1 MTELIS
7 AAEAR
12 EISANIE
19 FINEEEKVAVE
30 IKKAASKKLLA
41 TYFAGLSDKITEKLR
56 GLGYIVQKMVK
67 GIEVSWSYIEPAY
80 EEVEDKEALKDLLAG
95 EGNEVYA
102 EIKSELTIAKG
113 EYITV
118 PAGKKATIKLDDK
131 INVANTCFKVED
143 GAELILKGEGVIE
156 SSNKSTAGSIVE
168 ANGPDAVV
176 TIDGPTFDLISK
188 TGKAGNYAFGI
199 YLMRDASLNF
209 KSGIVKTAYGSCI
222 STNNTTGGTTNIN
235 ITGGELYS
243 DGSYAI
249 YLASQGNVNVKGGK
263 VQGINARMG
272 HINVYGDA
280 EIIPT
285 TIDASGYDNIG
296 VEFATSGC
304 VWLGDTIAVMAGT
317 YDDVKGIDTS
327 ITVSGNATVKSD
339 FRSAIGIYCVDLN
352 KAQNVKV
359 RVADAEKV
367 ATTDADFDAIKVYD
381 HAYIL
386 TEANKAGKTYVPVA
400 DSTVEIAA

>member
-19 FINEEEKVAVE
+19 FINEEEKVAAD

-41 TYFAGLSDKITEKLR
+41 ACFVSLSDKLTEKLR
-56 GLGYIVQKMVK
+56 GLGFVVQARKQ
-67 GIEVSWSYIEPAY
+67 GIEVSWDYVEPAY
-80 EEVEDKEALKDLLAG
+80 EEVESKDALNELLAG
-95 EGNEVYA
+95 DEPEVYA
-102 EIKSELTIAKG
+102 EIKSELTMAKG

-118 PAGKKATIKLDDK
+118 PAGKKATIKVDET

-143 GAELILKGEGVIE
+143 GAELILKGEGEFI
-156 SSNKSTAGSIVE
+156 SANKSTAGAIVE
-168 ANGPDAVV
+168 ARGQNAVV
-176 TIDGPTFDLISK
+176 TIDGPTFDLISQ

-199 YLMRDASLNF
+199 YLMEDASLNF
-209 KSGIVKTAYGSCI
+209 KSGIIRCAYGSCI
-222 STNNTTGGTTNIN
+222 STNNTTGGTTVIN

-317 YDDVKGIDTS
+317 YDDAKGIDTS
-327 ITVSGNATVKSD
+327 ITISGNATVKSD

-352 KAQNVKV
+352 KSQRVKV
-359 RVADAEKV
+359 TVADASKV
-367 ATTDADFDAIKVYD
+367 TTTDADFEAIKVYD

-386 TEANKAGKTYVPVA
+386 EEATKAGKTYVPVA
-400 DSTVEIAA
+400 DSEVEIAA